1 MSNPIAS
8 NRQKCPFCGKI
19 AQEIKRKRVS
29 KSDQITLE
37 CGHTL
42 FVKRLEVTLQAVVE
56 NKTPE
61 QLEIEEA
68 VAFASKDNKHPYPYQ
83 MRSTHFFEACGLNGI
98 CAHEMGVG
106 KMVIAN
112 LLVKRNLK
120 EVAPV
125 LMVVKSGLRYQA
137 ALEFFRWAGLT
148 AQVIEGAND
157 LPLFEYG
164 FQVFLI
170 SYDTLRLV
178 RPDIDRAWE
187 DQFRQFGE
195 DDGKIIGINRKRNG
209 GAKRIKWTDE
219 ICAKFKFVIF
229 DECQLIKNPD
239 ASRTR
244 AAKKIVS
251 AWQRVKG
258 GVKPRIMG
266 LSGTPIK
273 NDASEYG
280 TILHLVNPTM
290 FPSETG
296 FIARDCV
303 PVGNGNRY
311 KLKNPEAFHEKTK
324 GFIQRYTREEVLPEL
339 PSISRMFRYAEVLPG
354 AELDK
359 YMDAVK
365 EFQDFMD
372 KATDTGS
379 GGIGMRD
386 ITNILGYF
394 SKMRRI
400 TGTAKVDEA
409 MDFIEE
415 FLLDTE
421 RKLVVFV
428 HHHETANLLYAKL
441 EKLMQEANM
450 DLPLLAM
457 PPFDARRRQEI
468 IDQFRG
474 VEVEQL
480 EDGSYKEVPT
490 GKNHRVMIAS
500 TQAVGEGFNLQFCSD
515 CLIMERQ
522 WNPSNEEQAEARFP
536 RPGTL
541 LGREDKINAT
551 YLIAAG
557 TIDDFL
563 TELVERKRSI
573 LYATLDNKDVEW
585 EESSL
590 MVELANA
597 LHTRGLKKWSA

>member
-19 AQEIKRKRVS
+19 AQEKSKKAVG
-29 KSDQITLE
+29 KSDMISLE
-37 CGHTL
+37 CGHTI
-42 FVKRLEVTLQAVVE
+42 FVKRLETTLQMVME

-61 QLEIEEA
+61 QVEIEEA
-68 VAFASKDNKHPYPYQ
+68 LAYASKDNKHPYPYQ
-83 MRSTHFFEACGLNGI
+83 MRSTHFFEAAGLNGI

-137 ALEFFRWAGLT
+137 ALEFWRWAGIMP
-148 AQVIEGAND
+148 QIIEGSGD

-164 FQVFLI
+164 FQVILI

-195 DDGKIIGINRKRNG
+195 DDGKVTGINHKKNG
-209 GAKRIKWTDE
+209 GAKRIRWTDE
-219 ICAKFKFVIF
+219 ICSKFKYIIF

-251 AWQRVKG
+251 AWQRVPG
-258 GVKPRIMG
+258 GKKPRIMG

-290 FPSETG
+290 FPSEAG
-296 FIARDCV
+296 FIARDCY

-311 KLKNPEAFHEKTK
+311 KLANPEAFHEKTK

-354 AELDK
+354 AELDAYK
-359 YMDAVK
+359 DAVK

-372 KATDTGS
+372 KATDTAS
-379 GGIGMRD
+379 GGIGGQD

-394 SKMRRI
+394 SRMRRI

-441 EKLMQEANM
+441 EKLMTEANM

-457 PPFDARRRQEI
+457 PPFNARRRQEI
-468 IDQFRG
+468 INEFKG
-474 VEVEQL
+474 VEIKQL
-480 EDGSYKEVPT
+480 EDGSYEEVSSGT
-490 GKNHRVMIAS
+490 NHRIMIAS

-563 TELVERKRSI
+563 TELVERKRAI